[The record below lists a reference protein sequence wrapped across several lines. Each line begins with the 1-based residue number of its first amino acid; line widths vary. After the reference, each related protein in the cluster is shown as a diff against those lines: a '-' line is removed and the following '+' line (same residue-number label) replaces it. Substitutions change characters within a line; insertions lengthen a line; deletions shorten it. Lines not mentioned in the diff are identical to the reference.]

1 MPSIKAFTAALPF
14 GKGSTRRREEAVKQA
29 RQLATL
35 LDDGF
40 RIPGTKIRFGWD
52 AVIGLLYGPGS
63 VATFIVGLSPV
74 LSAWRLGASRW
85 LLFRMLMNLGLDSTV
100 GMIPGLGTLFDIF
113 YRANRRNARLLEHH
127 LAKSQSLADVEAVK

>member
-1 MPSIKAFTAALPF
+1 MMDAAKYLPF
-14 GKGSTRRREEAVKQA
+14 ARQTTHRREEALENA
-29 RQLATL
+29 RKLATL

-40 RIPGTKIRFGWD
+40 RVPGTNIRFGWD

-74 LSAWRLGASRW
+74 VSAWRLGASRW

-100 GMIPGLGTLFDIF
+100 GMVPVLGTLFDIF
-113 YRANRRNARLLEHH
+113 YRSNRRNARLLERH
-127 LAKSQSLADVEAVK
+127 LAKSRNPAEVEAVK